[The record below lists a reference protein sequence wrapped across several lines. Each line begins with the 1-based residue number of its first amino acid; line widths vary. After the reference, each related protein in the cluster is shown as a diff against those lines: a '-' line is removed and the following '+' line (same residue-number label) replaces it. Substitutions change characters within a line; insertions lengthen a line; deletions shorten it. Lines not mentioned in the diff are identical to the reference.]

1 MATPIFLTPGDA
13 KILAKLIE
21 REKSVPST
29 TAPRTPLDMQW
40 TEGQDGPSPRTYI
53 AVPQEVVPGATS
65 DKISFGI
72 CDVYQIDELAQ
83 QMYPAGFEID
93 VYNPNAADL
102 PTDPIGITRDKFGK
116 WIPLGGGGDSGV
128 WALEAE
134 GGSRFGRAR
143 QVPLSRDRVAGRRG
157 LARERRR
164 PGLPQ
169 LLRSVYALERQH
181 PPDQGQHRQT
191 VEGFAAGCEFVV
203 AVVRPSAILLVL
215 FVRQRRRSD
224 VRLR

>member
-40 TEGQDGPSPRTYI
+40 TEG
-53 AVPQEVVPGATS
+53 
-65 DKISFGI
+65 
-72 CDVYQIDELAQ
+72 
-83 QMYPAGFEID
+83 
-93 VYNPNAADL
+93 
-102 PTDPIGITRDKFGK
+102 
-116 WIPLGGGGDSGV
+116 
-128 WALEAE
+128 
-134 GGSRFGRAR
+134 
-143 QVPLSRDRVAGRRG
+143 
-157 LARERRR
+157 
-164 PGLPQ
+164 
-169 LLRSVYALERQH
+169 RQH